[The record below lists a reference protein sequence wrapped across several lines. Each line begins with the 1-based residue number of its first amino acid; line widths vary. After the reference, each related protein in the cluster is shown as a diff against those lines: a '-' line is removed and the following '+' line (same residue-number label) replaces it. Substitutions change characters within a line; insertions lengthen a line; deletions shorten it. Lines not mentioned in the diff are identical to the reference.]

1 MFEHLKN
8 LGADDALSEL
18 IVSIADSC
26 KEISEVI
33 AGTDTGKA
41 GTINSYGEEQITM
54 DVQAENIMERHL
66 RACPFVFAFGSE
78 EIAGLQDANEEGQ
91 FSIFFDPLDGSSLV
105 DVNFAFGTIAGIYQ
119 AKKVIGLTPR
129 DQLAAVY
136 AIYGPRTT
144 FVVAVNGVV
153 SEFVLRSGEWILNE
167 ANLKVGEKKYFAPGN
182 LRACD
187 ERLDYLDLVMGF
199 VKEKYT
205 LRYSGGMVPDINHI
219 LKKGGGVFM
228 YPGMPSAPQGKLR
241 LMFECGPMA
250 MIVETAGGASS
261 NGEKSILDIEI
272 ADLEA
277 RTPIFV
283 GSKSEVQKCEE
294 NLK

>member
-1 MFEHLKN
+1 MFEYLKK
-8 LGADDALSEL
+8 LGASDALSEL

-33 AGTDTGKA
+33 ARTDTGKA
-41 GTINSYGEEQITM
+41 GTVNSYGEEQIAM
-54 DVQAENIMERHL
+54 DVQAENIMEAHL
-66 RACPFVFAFGSE
+66 KACPFVAAFGSE
-78 EIAGLQDANEEGQ
+78 EVAGLQRAKGDK
-91 FSIFFDPLDGSSLV
+91 FSVFFDPLDGSSLV
-105 DVNFAFGTIAGIYQ
+105 DVNFAFGTIAGVYEG
-119 AKKVIGLTPR
+119 ADVMGMKPR
-129 DQLAAVY
+129 DQVAAMY

-144 FVVAVNGVV
+144 FVVAVCGVV
-153 SEFVLRSGEWILNE
+153 SEFVLRSGEWVLND
-167 ANLKVGEKKYFAPGN
+167 ADLKVGEKKYFAPGN
-182 LRACD
+182 LRASE
-187 ERLDYLDLVMGF
+187 EREDYLNLVMSF
-199 VKEKYT
+199 IKEKYT

-250 MIVETAGGASS
+250 FIVEAAGGASS
-261 NGEKSILDIEI
+261 NGEMSILDIEI

-277 RTPIFV
+277 RTPIFI

-294 NLK
+294 NLR